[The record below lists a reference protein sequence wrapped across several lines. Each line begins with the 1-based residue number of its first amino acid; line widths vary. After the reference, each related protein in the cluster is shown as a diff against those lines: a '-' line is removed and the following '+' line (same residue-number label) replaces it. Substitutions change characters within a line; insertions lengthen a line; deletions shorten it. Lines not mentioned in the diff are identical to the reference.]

1 MCKAKRAHQFGK
13 DRQVVRTALA
23 RLCTPY
29 GARQARDD
37 EDYFRFYFSNSKQAS
52 AFSRHDVPEGCLDF
66 RPR

>member
-1 MCKAKRAHQFGK
+1 
-13 DRQVVRTALA
+13 VVRTALA

-29 GARQARDD
+29 GARQTRDD